1 MRSCGGGGDCLSLS
15 SLWWL
20 VGSGSGSGSMDLGPV
35 WASGDW
41 GSEWGSPAWY
51 VWHQQEA
58 SHKTKPSAQAR
69 GDGMACE
76 QQVARAALTKWLM
89 R

>member
-1 MRSCGGGGDCLSLS
+1 MRSCGGGAASLS
-15 SLWWL
+15 ALSGGWWAL
-20 VGSGSGSGSMDLGPV
+20 GLGLGQWIWGQSGG
-35 WASGDW
+35 SGDW

-51 VWHQQEA
+51 VWQQEA